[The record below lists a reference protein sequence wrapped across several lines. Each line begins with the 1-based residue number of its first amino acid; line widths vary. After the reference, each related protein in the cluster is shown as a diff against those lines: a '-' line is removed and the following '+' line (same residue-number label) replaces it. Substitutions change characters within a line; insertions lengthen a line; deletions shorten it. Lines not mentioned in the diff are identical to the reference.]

1 MLRSATRRARLAP
14 VLHLV
19 LCCVP
24 FVAFHAAAVG
34 PPGEDLPPA
43 GRSLFDRLIA
53 NESSGEASVPFP
65 FGSLMQRISAHLDRS
80 APSGGLSVV
89 LIPLGRSLQRHAAGD
104 AEAFRYP
111 RVVAAATGEP
121 PVDASPGH
129 PYLKDRL
136 YIAFHEKAA
145 ALEVI
150 SYNDEAARFEFQLVR
165 NYRAGATAEVG
176 YANRSLCLSCHQNA
190 APIFSRQ
197 SWDETSANPDIAARL
212 AATGQSYYGLQ
223 WRHGVDV
230 PDAIDGGVR
239 RANLLATAQRLWQ
252 HGCAAA
258 SRDDTVRCRA
268 AALKQALRYRLG
280 GELPAVFAAE
290 TEHALTRPL
299 LAAWHER
306 WPAGLPVPDPQV
318 PNRLPFAGIAP
329 GERAP
334 DKDEL
339 YRYADI
345 GSAFDPLALRA
356 PLETWQGRDARDVR
370 RFVQALS
377 MFFSRTDVL
386 QIERH
391 LSSVEDSPGRS
402 LELNCSERKSTA
414 RTRLDL
420 DCRGDRGT
428 LMLAR
433 LDLQGGGVSGG
444 SIDRLQL
451 GDGSSIGSVELR
463 APSRANGSPLRFEL
477 TRAGGRVRTQAG
489 DAIRSLHVSLA
500 TDSRPARATLDIGS
514 DLVPLDLAI
523 DALAAATIAG
533 TSDALDDAPLRRTAV
548 LAPLFEHLGMQP
560 VMARE
565 HTARAP
571 ARSAE
576 AGAQRAG
583 AWPIDLQPFARQCSQ
598 CHADATAFPPGFLH
612 GDDTQIRRTLDTCAE
627 RMLYRLTMNQTPVGA
642 RSKTPMPP
650 PAAVHAPAFAQSAD
664 LPAMLGQL
672 DAMLKA
678 RGSTSAAVMARTYA
692 TLPHCRYSATG
703 TAQGDPS

>member
-1 MLRSATRRARLAP
+1 MLRSATRRALLSPA
-14 VLHLV
+14 LHLV

-24 FVAFHAAAVG
+24 LIAFHAAAVE
-34 PPGEDLPPA
+34 PAGEHLPPA
-43 GRSLFDRLIA
+43 GRALFDRLIA
-53 NESSGEASVPFP
+53 NESSGEADLPFP
-65 FGSLMQRISAHLDRS
+65 FGSLMQRISAHLDS
-80 APSGGLSVV
+80 KAPSGGLSVV

-121 PVDASPGH
+121 PVGASPGH

-136 YIAFHEKAA
+136 YIAYHEKAA

-223 WRHGVDV
+223 WRRGVDV
-230 PDAIDGGVR
+230 PDAIDGGIK

-252 HGCAAA
+252 HGCAAGT
-258 SRDDTVRCRA
+258 REDTVRCRA

-280 GELPAVFAAE
+280 GGLPAVFAAE
-290 TEHALTRPL
+290 TEHALVRPL
-299 LAAWHER
+299 LSAWRER
-306 WPAGLPVPDPQV
+306 WPEGLPIPDPQV

-334 DKDEL
+334 HKDEL

-345 GSAFDPLALRA
+345 GIAFDPLALRA
-356 PLETWQGRDARDVR
+356 PLETWHGRDTHDAR

-377 MFFSRTDVL
+377 MFFSRTDIL
-386 QIERH
+386 HIDRH
-391 LSSVEDSPGRS
+391 LASVGNHPSHS
-402 LELNCSERKSTA
+402 VALNCSERENA
-414 RTRLDL
+414 AHTRLDL

-433 LDLQGGGVSGG
+433 LNLQGGSVTGG
-444 SIDRLQL
+444 RIDRLQL
-451 GDGSSIGSVELR
+451 EDGNHIGSLGLG
-463 APSRANGSPLRFEL
+463 PPDRANGSPLRFEL
-477 TRAGGRVRTQAG
+477 TRAGARVRTQGG
-489 DAIRSLHVSLA
+489 DALRSLRVILA
-500 TDSRPARATLDIGS
+500 TDSRPAQAMLDIAADWG
-514 DLVPLDLAI
+514 PLDLAI
-523 DALAAATIAG
+523 DALAAATLAG
-533 TSDALDDAPLRRTAV
+533 TSDALDDGPLRRTAI
-548 LAPLFEHLGMQP
+548 LAPLFDHLGIVP
-560 VMARE
+560 AIAGE
-565 HTARAP
+565 HTALAP
-571 ARSAE
+571 ARLAE
-576 AGAQRAG
+576 AGTPRAG
-583 AWPIDLQPFARQCSQ
+583 AWPIDLQAFARQCSQ

-612 GDDTQIRRTLDTCAE
+612 GDDTQIRHTLDTCAE
-627 RMLYRLTMNQTPVGA
+627 RMVYRLTMNLTPPGA

-650 PAAVHAPAFAQSAD
+650 PAAAHAPAFAESAD
-664 LPAMLGQL
+664 LPTMLGQL
-672 DAMLKA
+672 GAMLKA
-678 RGSTSAAVMARTYA
+678 RGSTPAAVMAQTYA
-692 TLPHCRYSATG
+692 TLPPCRYGALDA
-703 TAQGDPS
+703 AQGDPS